1 MSITPI
7 MPYNYMAPSQKIV
20 TPQKPQIQAKAPEAF
35 EGEGKMLK
43 EIYDNYMKNAGGFQN
58 INGQKVHVTTVM
70 HIDQRAQQAAI
81 AVEKRLQELGIL
93 PPPQS
98 NTQMIY

>member
-1 MSITPI
+1 MSISPI
-7 MPYNYMAPSQKIV
+7 MPYNYMA
-20 TPQKPQIQAKAPEAF
+20 QAQGISATAAQQARPKAMEAF

-43 EIYDNYMKNAGGFQN
+43 EVYDNYMKNAGGFQN